1 MFANLIVLLKT
12 DLDLTMHEQK
22 KDIRWVHRFRNFNKA
37 FSQLKKFIDKK
48 NLNELG
54 EQGLIKSFEY
64 TYELGWNTLKDY
76 LEYQGYNEINGSR
89 DAISEAFKLGM
100 VTNGEGW
107 MNMFKDRN
115 RTSHTYNETT
125 AREIINNIFDSY
137 FNLFAALQTEMEK
150 LLDANKSNLF

>member
-76 LEYQGYNEINGSR
+76 LEYR
-89 DAISEAFKLGM
+89 DIM
-100 VTNGEGW
+100 
-107 MNMFKDRN
+107 R
-115 RTSHTYNETT
+115 
-125 AREIINNIFDSY
+125 
-137 FNLFAALQTEMEK
+137 
-150 LLDANKSNLF
+150 